1 MHAILQRS
9 TVVFGPMYYGVP
21 EEVLRKQEY
30 CTEGGILSTIIR
42 SLNGQIMSLTC
53 NKSSKSRAA
62 SFFISDALLAKRRIV
77 PEPKV
82 GISRKLED

>member
-21 EEVLRKQEY
+21 EEVLRRQEY

-42 SLNGQIMSLTC
+42 SLEWPNHVAHL
-53 NKSSKSRAA
+53 
-62 SFFISDALLAKRRIV
+62 
-77 PEPKV
+77 
-82 GISRKLED
+82 